1 MKALPKDTFYNL
13 DQEKRER
20 IINAAMDEFSENSY
34 EVSSINQIV
43 KHSNIAKGSFYQ
55 YFENKEDVYKYI
67 IEICGEI
74 KNEYIKRVL
83 NRAEY
88 MNFYDKLHEV
98 FRAMV
103 TFSDDNPKVAD
114 IINRLYRIDD
124 IEFRNEIE
132 ESSKINSL
140 DLIEELVEEGQNNNE
155 IKRSMDPKF
164 LASFLYNASIFMI
177 DHREGQ
183 GVLYDIDEMVNEVLK
198 IVSSGIK
205 PTPRNKGFMNL
216 L

>member
-1 MKALPKDTFYNL
+1 MPKDTFYNL